1 VSSFDAWLGRREP
14 LPTSIYLSGGDEAAK
29 AEVLSALKGRWAEE
43 RPDVPPVVLRAAETG
58 VDRVLAEA
66 QGASLFVPAS
76 FVIVLNVEEWTR
88 SARTVEAAAE
98 GAAAVPSG
106 NVLLF
111 VESAAENERKTLVPL
126 SAACALR
133 VAVEAPP
140 PEVLSRWA
148 ERRLVRSGVKPGPGV
163 IEAVLDASRLET
175 SEVMNEVEKLADWA
189 ADTHTVTREEA
200 ERVLRPVHSGSLS
213 ALSRAVAEGRAD
225 QAVDHLLRALEAGE
239 SEGTVLFQL
248 QTLVAGALRMR
259 TQQWGW
265 IRDREN
271 SDRLARS
278 HGATELSAA
287 LDLLYRTE
295 RAWKSGRADVETL
308 LVRAVVGV
316 AEARGE
322 ERRA

>member
-1 VSSFDAWLGRREP
+1 MSVATFDAWFGRGEP
-14 LPTSIYLSGGDEAAK
+14 LPASIYVSGGDEAAK
-29 AEVLSALKGRWAEE
+29 TEVLAALKQRWAEE
-43 RPDVPPVVLRAAETG
+43 RPDVPPVVLRAGEVG

-88 SARTVEAAAE
+88 SARTVEAAAT
-98 GAAAVPSG
+98 GTVAVPQG
-106 NVLLF
+106 NVLVYF
-111 VESAAENERKTLVPL
+111 ESAAENERKTLVPL

-140 PEVLSRWA
+140 PEVLARWA
-148 ERRLVRSGVKPGPGV
+148 ERRLARSGVKPGPGV

-175 SEVMNEVEKLADWA
+175 SEVMNEVDKLADWA
-189 ADTHTVTREEA
+189 ASAGKVSREEA
-200 ERVLRPVHSGSLS
+200 EQVLRPVHSGSLT
-213 ALSRAVAEGRAD
+213 ALSRAVAEGRSDA
-225 QAVDHLLRALEAGE
+225 AVDHLLRALEAGE

-259 TQQWGW
+259 THQWGW

-278 HGATELSAA
+278 RGATELSAA

-308 LVRAVVGV
+308 LVRAVVGLSEG
-316 AEARGE
+316 A
-322 ERRA
+322 